1 MTAFSKTVTHRII
14 VVGKPALSFAKTGIE
29 DYLRRLKRH
38 GKFSLETLKDGTPEV
53 VSQRLLDA
61 SKGAFRVVLDERGKT
76 PTTRQFADQ
85 MKQWIERPDIKEIC
99 YLIGPSDG
107 HLPATREAA
116 DQILSLSKLV
126 LQHELATL
134 FLAEQLYR
142 VATIHAGTPYHRD

>member
-1 MTAFSKTVTHRII
+1 MTHRII

-38 GKFSLETLKDGTPEV
+38 GKFSLEILKDGPPAI

-61 SKGAFRVVLDERGKT
+61 SKGSFRIILDERGEQ
-76 PTTRQFADQ
+76 PTTRQLSEQ
-85 MKQWIERPDIKEIC
+85 MTKWIERPDIKEIT
-99 YLIGPSDG
+99 YLIGHSDG
-107 HLPATREAA
+107 HIPATREAA
-116 DQILSLSKLV
+116 DYVLSLSSLV

-134 FLAEQLYR
+134 MLSEQLYR